1 MFKRKITKISFLLL
15 LILTLHLPFT
25 PMNAYAT
32 TTALDKV
39 VVLETKGDYDELA
52 AEQMRE
58 RIGRIHSAYLN
69 VLAKENI
76 VIKLINFPLT
86 ELEEYRYLKGEIP
99 RGWED
104 TGYTWDDVPGAG
116 GDPTVA
122 KIGYSDPSPKNFHDS
137 LNLEL
142 HEIAHAVDQF
152 VFNEIS
158 YGKEFAAIHAAEQPL
173 FLPEIYFE
181 YVEEYFAE
189 VFAYYY
195 LSDETKEALKQ
206 EAPKTYAFFENLPKK
221 IPKVKPPKLAL
232 NGDEIT
238 RVKIDDAYNEE
249 GATASDD
256 IYGDLSDK
264 IKIDGQVDSS
274 IPGEYEITYYVENEA
289 GKSKTA
295 TRLINVVKYRIK
307 DFIEHKKD
315 MQYFLIQKIGK
326 LKRA

>member
-1 MFKRKITKISFLLL
+1 MFRKKILKVSFLLM
-15 LILTLHLPFT
+15 LILTLHLPLA
-25 PMNAYAT
+25 PMNAYAE

-39 VVLETKGDYDELA
+39 AILETKGEYDEIA
-52 AEQMRE
+52 AEQMKE
-58 RIGRIHSAYLN
+58 RIGKIHPAFLN
-69 VLAKENI
+69 VLAKKDI

-86 ELEEYRYLKGEIP
+86 DLEEYNYLKGEIP

-122 KIGYSDPSPKNFHDS
+122 KIGYSDPLPTNFHDS

-158 YGKEFAAIHAAEQPL
+158 YGKEFGAIHASEQPT
-173 FLPEIYFE
+173 FLPEVYFE

-195 LSDETKEALKQ
+195 LSDETKAALM
-206 EAPKTYAFFENLPKK
+206 ENAPKTYAFIDNLPKK
-221 IPKVKPPKLAL
+221 IPKVKPPKLIL
-232 NGDEIT
+232 NGEEMT
-238 RVKIDDAYNEE
+238 KLKIDDSYDEE
-249 GATASDD
+249 GAIAKDD
-256 IYGDLSDK
+256 IYGDLTDK
-264 IKIDGQVDSS
+264 VKIDGKVDSS
-274 IPGEYEITYYVENEA
+274 APGEYEITYYVENEA
-289 GKSKTA
+289 GKSNTI

-307 DFIEHKKD
+307 DFIEHKK
-315 MQYFLIQKIGK
+315 QIRNFTINSIGK
-326 LKRA
+326 LKKA